1 MNYWIVEK
9 MAKGGEGKERGI
21 GSGEGE
27 KCVTVFRNGA
37 LKEAINL
44 EENCDVEDKLIL
56 TKGKGGEG

>member
-1 MNYWIVEK
+1 

>member
-1 MNYWIVEK
+1 
-9 MAKGGEGKERGI
+9 MAKGREEKERGI

-27 KCVTVFRNGA
+27 KRVTVFRNGA

-56 TKGKGGEG
+56 TKGEGGEG